1 MLYVHTAPPP
11 IEVKC
16 KLKCTYNIIQN
27 FTYTNIVGGG
37 GGRTFIVLTFLY
49 IVFAAFLFI
58 VLQYIF
64 QV

>member
-1 MLYVHTAPPP
+1 VIDASNASY
-11 IEVKC
+11 
-16 KLKCTYNIIQN
+16 YSIIQS
-27 FTYTNIVGGG
+27 FVYTNIVGGG
-37 GGRTFIVLTFLY
+37 GGRTFIALTFLY